1 MAISSDKLLNRPSEL
16 HRRYGGRLAMQKAQQ
31 EKMVGGGPVSIIF
44 TKKSIKNIELIKDN
58 VVKIEGILK
67 GTIAAEKKALDEK
80 KKKESSQRRE
90 KQEEK
95 LETKPDMSMGSI
107 KMPRLPRMGILDWI
121 KNFIGKIILG
131 YFAYRLIEHLPKII
145 PIVKFIGNATD
156 FIIDVG
162 GKLLNGLAT
171 FIDRGY
177 KAYDATRGFIK
188 NIGGE
193 NFAQGFDKFVG
204 AIDTALFLTTVLA
217 TDLAAEAMFGG
228 GGGGDPTR
236 GKPRPGQGGR
246 PRVTTSG
253 GGGAGRPDIRN
264 PLRQKPTVTTG
275 KGGKPGGFRLPGTGP
290 RVTGSGGGPKIK
302 PPKGIKARGGLL
314 GLVFLI
320 PDLIDAGMLVSQGR
334 GKDGLRTLLS
344 AVSGVVA
351 GMAAYSAT
359 LAGAAA
365 LGITGVGLPA
375 AIGLAV
381 AGLAASNA
389 AGYAAYNL
397 ADAGLKKMGLIDK
410 DPKTGTPYA
419 YRRGGITRGGKSQG
433 GVKRT
438 IKKGKYKRVLA
449 PKKPS
454 ETKFETKDKNV
465 KEVSENLDRTKYF
478 GPILSVSAKI
488 LENQKPTQKDYEN
501 VGLGLNLLISKG
513 IEEKQLKGGLVAAFA
528 EGGMVDDDF
537 LEASEKGGDISN
549 WVTETFKNLF
559 ETKVEKNL
567 RMIKEMKEMKKEKAP
582 GESPSDGGE
591 LETAGGAVSASEL
604 YKEIGAN
611 LEQWDIYRN
620 SIALIES
627 GGRYGVPGGSGK
639 HYDGRYQMGEA
650 AKKDGSKVAGVPY
663 PGHSSDPNA
672 HVRVSFRN
680 NPQLQET
687 IFTGFTLANHRYLMR
702 NPKYKSASVERKLEI
717 LGYAHNQGMGGA
729 ENWMNT
735 GVVGA
740 DGFGTK
746 GTKYTDLIA
755 KNFRA
760 KRSGGKMELAQGAV
774 DISKEEVGPTSA
786 TLKGKYGLL
795 SLGGSNA
802 PGGDRTLTSSS
813 TFSNTH
819 LHHNK
824 PDSDPYNRGPNRINK
839 IPRDYV
845 ITRGDQSKDRGAP
858 VPSGVGGKVVHASGH
873 TVVVQDGGKDR
884 VQFHHFDKIRARV
897 GQSVSPNTI
906 LGTQGNTGTGAVHVH
921 LDASAS
927 DHTRWIQGITKSAFH
942 GENFGVV
949 PRDGFMLRLHKGE
962 VFKVIDRDSVDLL
975 GFDLTKEI
983 IDIENRSQLI
993 AKAPSIIEKL
1003 KAISGYTDYEQP
1015 YAEPEY
1021 IEVPVP
1027 MPFSDGGDY
1036 FSGGFSML
1044 MGGGGEEDGSFN
1056 ELYVGG

>member
-16 HRRYGGRLAMQKAQQ
+16 HRRYGGRLAMQKAHQ
-31 EKMVGGGPVSIIF
+31 EKMVGGGPVSIVF

-95 LETKPDMSMGSI
+95 LEAKPDMSMGSI

-162 GKLLNGLAT
+162 GELLNGLAT
-171 FIDRGY
+171 FIDAGY

-217 TDLAAEAMFGG
+217 GDLAAEAMFGRRD

-236 GKPRPGQGGR
+236 GKPRPGKGGR
-246 PRVTTSG
+246 PKVTTSG

-264 PLRQKPTVTTG
+264 PLRQKPTITTG
-275 KGGKPGGFRLPGTGP
+275 QGGKP
-290 RVTGSGGGPKIK
+290 GGGPKIK
-302 PPKGIKARGGLL
+302 LPKGIKARGGLL

-381 AGLAASNA
+381 AGLAASTA

-410 DPKTGTPYA
+410 DPKTGKPYA
-419 YRRGGITRGGKSQG
+419 YRSGGITRGGKSQG

-438 IKKGKYKRVLA
+438 LKKGKYKRVLA

-465 KEVSENLDRTKYF
+465 KEVSENLDKTKYF
-478 GPILSVSAKI
+478 GPILSVAAKVM
-488 LENQKPTQKDYEN
+488 ENQKPTQKDYEN

-528 EGGMVDDDF
+528 EGGLVDPDV
-537 LEASEKGGDISN
+537 LSAAETGGDISN

-559 ETKVEKNL
+559 ETKVERNL
-567 RMIKEMKEMKKEKAP
+567 RMIKESIEKRKQKAP
-582 GESPSDGGE
+582 DAKDMGENE
-591 LETAGGAVSASEL
+591 EGGAT
-604 YKEIGAN
+604 
-611 LEQWDIYRN
+611 
-620 SIALIES
+620 S
-627 GGRYGVPGGSGK
+627 GGGTADTSLNPYRRAFLDTLAYAEGTSKYPNTGYNTMFTGKQFTGYKDHPRQIQVSGRYRS
-639 HYDGRYQMGEA
+639 DAAGRYQFLSTTWDGLGLPDFSPANQDKGALKLLAPHVLTAIDKGDFATAFHGARKTWASLPGAGHGQPEKKMKTLVEYANTRLSKYKKGEIG
-650 AKKDGSKVAGVPY
+650 KPIIDEIDLKDLGDVKGYRVTRSGATIKNYSELPPHHTY
-663 PGHSSDPNA
+663 QTTSDGR
-672 HVRVSFRN
+672 RV
-680 NPQLQET
+680 QD
-687 IFTGFTLANHRYLMR
+687 FTLY
-702 NPKYKSASVERKLEI
+702 
-717 LGYAHNQGMGGA
+717 
-729 ENWMNT
+729 
-735 GVVGA
+735 
-740 DGFGTK
+740 
-746 GTKYTDLIA
+746 
-755 KNFRA
+755 
-760 KRSGGKMELAQGAV
+760 
-774 DISKEEVGPTSA
+774 
-786 TLKGKYGLL
+786 KGKDFV
-795 SLGGSNA
+795 N
-802 PGGDRTLTSSS
+802 
-813 TFSNTH
+813 
-819 LHHNK
+819 
-824 PDSDPYNRGPNRINK
+824 
-839 IPRDYV
+839 V
-845 ITRGDQSKDRGAP
+845 P
-858 VPSGVGGKVVHASGH
+858 VPSPVSGKVTWTGNTGNGGNWVEIQSNEGKVELGH
-873 TVVVQDGGKDR
+873 
-884 VQFHHFDKIRARV
+884 FNKISAKV
-897 GQSVSPNTI
+897 GQSVQAFKSVLGLQGYTGRISPSGPD
-906 LGTQGNTGTGAVHVH
+906 GTHVH
-921 LDASAS
+921 IQAS
-927 DHTRWIQGITKSAFH
+927 DKVIGRYVNSLARGSAFH

-949 PRDGFMLRLHKGE
+949 PKDGFMLRLHKGE
-962 VFKVIDRDSVDLL
+962 VYKVIDRDSVDLL

-993 AKAPSIIEKL
+993 AKAPSIIERL
-1003 KAISGYTDYEQP
+1003 KAISGYADYEQP

-1021 IEVPVP
+1021 IVSVL
-1027 MPFSDGGDY
+1027 MPISDGGDY
-1036 FSGGFSML
+1036 SSGGVL
-1044 MGGGGEEDGSFN
+1044 MAMGGGEEDSSFN

>member
-95 LETKPDMSMGSI
+95 LEAKPDMSMGSI

-145 PIVKFIGNATD
+145 PIVNFIGNATD

-171 FIDRGY
+171 FIDWGY

-204 AIDTALFLTTVLA
+204 AIDTALFLTTILA
-217 TDLAAEAMFGG
+217 ADLASEAMFGRRD

-236 GKPRPGQGGR
+236 GRPRPGQGGR

-264 PLRQKPTVTTG
+264 PLRQRPTITTG
-275 KGGKPGGFRLPGTGP
+275 QGGKP
-290 RVTGSGGGPKIK
+290 GGGPKIK
-302 PPKGIKARGGLL
+302 LPKGIKTRGGLL

-381 AGLAASNA
+381 AGLTASTA
-389 AGYAAYNL
+389 AGFAAYNL

-410 DPKTGTPYA
+410 DPKTGKPYA
-419 YRRGGITRGGKSQG
+419 YRRGGITGGGKSKG

-438 IKKGKYKRVLA
+438 LKKGKYKRVLA
-449 PKKPS
+449 KKPS
-454 ETKFETKDKNV
+454 PTKIETKNEILKKTGEELDK
-465 KEVSENLDRTKYF
+465 TKYF
-478 GPILSVSAKI
+478 GPILAITSKIMAKQ
-488 LENQKPTQKDYEN
+488 EPTQKDYEN
-501 VGLGLNLLISKG
+501 VGLGINMLISKG
-513 IEEKQLKGGLVAAFA
+513 VEDGQLKGGLVAAFA
-528 EGGMVDDDF
+528 EGGIVDDEF
-537 LEASEKGGDISN
+537 LSAAEKGSDISN
-549 WVTETFKNLF
+549 WVAKTFQGEIESNAQKTLRLIR
-559 ETKVEKNL
+559 ERKEEK
-567 RMIKEMKEMKKEKAP
+567 IKEGKDQQDPSLDVGPGGTVTGGNADFWTLVAIARMEDADPQGSADVAQSIYNRVASGIYGGKTIKEIVLRQGQYEPTWKYPRRGKTGVPNPEWHAIKDLASASAATGISQGDLQRTAAALRNSKYQEEARKFVGGRTDFMGGGNKKGAEDVQRTTNTPNNFFGWFVGPAAKAYGAKNPGPAKAP
-582 GESPSDGGE
+582 QLGDIVVMGG
-591 LETAGGAVSASEL
+591 GGPL
-604 YKEIGAN
+604 
-611 LEQWDIYRN
+611 
-620 SIALIES
+620 
-627 GGRYGVPGGSGK
+627 GSGK
-639 HYDGRYQMGEA
+639 VSGVDSFTSIASQYGLSLTSSYRSGDPGYHGKNRARDYSNDAVGRGTPQQLA
-650 AKKDGSKVAGVPY
+650 FAKHLSEKYGS
-663 PGHSSDPNA
+663 SLT
-672 HVRVSFRN
+672 
-680 NPQLQET
+680 QLIYT
-687 IFTGFTLANHRYLMR
+687 
-702 NPKYKSASVERKLEI
+702 P
-717 LGYAHNQGMGGA
+717 LGYGIANGKKVGLDYWGSSTNAQHYHHVHVALAKGGRVLKPSVA
-729 ENWMNT
+729 LIGEK
-735 GVVGA
+735 GPEFVFDA
-740 DGFGTK
+740 DTTK
-746 GTKYTDLIA
+746 GLDSMA
-755 KNFRA
+755 
-760 KRSGGKMELAQGAV
+760 
-774 DISKEEVGPTSA
+774 
-786 TLKGKYGLL
+786 YGLL
-795 SLGGSNA
+795 EKLN
-802 PGGDRTLTSSS
+802 
-813 TFSNTH
+813 
-819 LHHNK
+819 
-824 PDSDPYNRGPNRINK
+824 
-839 IPRDYV
+839 
-845 ITRGDQSKDRGAP
+845 
-858 VPSGVGGKVVHASGH
+858 
-873 TVVVQDGGKDR
+873 
-884 VQFHHFDKIRARV
+884 
-897 GQSVSPNTI
+897 
-906 LGTQGNTGTGAVHVH
+906 
-921 LDASAS
+921 
-927 DHTRWIQGITKSAFH
+927 
-942 GENFGVV
+942 
-949 PRDGFMLRLHKGE
+949 
-962 VFKVIDRDSVDLL
+962 
-975 GFDLTKEI
+975 
-983 IDIENRSQLI
+983 I
-993 AKAPSIIEKL
+993 AKTKPQLASIL
-1003 KAISGYTDYEQP
+1003 QSYTAYEQP

-1027 MPFSDGGDY
+1027 MPISDGGDY
-1036 FSGGFSML
+1036 SSGGFAMP
-1044 MGGGGEEDGSFN
+1044 MGGGGEEDSSFN